1 MAIVGYARVSTMD
14 QDTALQLDALE
25 AARCERI
32 FEDHASGSR
41 EDRPSLAA
49 CLDYLRDGDTL
60 VIWKLDRLGRSLPHL
75 LQIAG
80 QLQDRGVQLV
90 ITTMGVDTR
99 LPAGRLLYG
108 ILGAVAEYE
117 RTLIVERTRA
127 GLAAARARG
136 RVGGRKPSLTPRQAQ
151 LARQMYAETG
161 TDGKRTHT
169 VAEIAAALRVG
180 RSTIYRYLD
189 ATTTAS
195 A

>member
-14 QDTALQLDALE
+14 QDTALQVDALE
-25 AARCERI
+25 AAGCERI

-41 EDRPSLAA
+41 EDRPNLAA

-80 QLQDRGVQLV
+80 QFQDRGVQLV

-99 LPAGRLLYG
+99 TPAGRLLYG

-136 RVGGRKPSLTPRQAQ
+136 RVGGRKPALTPRQAQ
-151 LARQMYAETG
+151 LARDMYAETG
-161 TDGKRTHT
+161 ADGRRTHT
-169 VAEIAAALRVG
+169 VAEIAAALKVG

-189 ATTTAS
+189 TTPAL